1 MVPKRAVSL
10 ARMAVFMSSVI
21 WSLRLMVFP
30 KVDERWLEL
39 KKARLSVLQRALLG
53 PEGLRGFK
61 NSGEFLNEVN

>member
-1 MVPKRAVSL
+1 
-10 ARMAVFMSSVI
+10 MAFFMSSVI

-53 PEGLRGFK
+53 PGGLRRFK
-61 NSGEFLNEVN
+61 NSGESLNEVN

>member
-1 MVPKRAVSL
+1 
-10 ARMAVFMSSVI
+10 MAFFMSSVI

-53 PEGLRGFK
+53 H
-61 NSGEFLNEVN
+61 

>member
-1 MVPKRAVSL
+1 
-10 ARMAVFMSSVI
+10 MSSVI

-61 NSGEFLNEVN
+61 NSGESLNEVN